1 MKQRKILKHYK
12 KEFNKIVCKYHLY
25 TTLDISEISDKECVT
40 DLYIL
45 ANLVKKKQVK
55 KIKEFLENYS
65 FFSLLEDL
73 VCYYTSNEYVLN
85 NYSLYNDRLRK

>member
-25 TTLDISEISDKECVT
+25 ITLNISEISDKECAT

-45 ANLVKKKQVK
+45 ANLVKRKQVK

-85 NYSLYNDRLRK
+85 NYSLYNDKLRK